1 MRDAQSIVQSLL
13 DQLVFSG
20 AERGL
25 QFAAYRNGEL
35 LVNASAGVANHSNGE
50 KVDENTLFPVFSTT
64 KGIAATVIH
73 RLAERGLLSYD
84 EPIATLWPEF
94 AAQGKESITL
104 RQALNHSCGLPNM
117 PKGIGYRDMCDWKRM
132 CSYIAEMKPLWPPG
146 TRMEYHA
153 ITYSWTI
160 GEVACRATGLSF
172 PELVQVEICAPLGLK
187 TMFVGLPAGLEPKVA
202 ILEEYGPDPVPPPD
216 GQTQPVP
223 YWLGPLHTMM
233 NRSDARRACI
243 PASNGIMNALAIAR
257 HYAALLPGGLN
268 GVELLPPER
277 VRLATEPQRLAFP
290 ENEDYCKTW
299 GLGYKLGEPG
309 SAYGETARA
318 FGHSG
323 YGGSLGFADP
333 ESGLAVG
340 FTKNL
345 YQDQPTARTLLDAL
359 RAELKE

>member
-1 MRDAQSIVQSLL
+1 MRDAQSTIQRLL
-13 DQLVFSG
+13 DQLVCNG

-25 QFAAYRNGEL
+25 QFAAYQHGKL
-35 LVNASAGVANHSNGE
+35 VVNAAAGVANHANGQ
-50 KVDENTLFPVFSTT
+50 KVNENTLFPVFSTT
-64 KGIAATVIH
+64 KGMAATVVH

-84 EPIATLWPEF
+84 EPIAKVWPEF

-104 RQALNHSCGLPNM
+104 RQALNHSCGLPHM

-132 CSYIAEMKPLWPPG
+132 CSYVAEMKPLWPPG
-146 TRMEYHA
+146 SRMEYHA

-172 PELVQVEICAPLGLK
+172 SELIQREICAPLGLK
-187 TMFVGLPAGLEPKVA
+187 TMFVGLPPELESAVA
-202 ILEEYGPDPVPPPD
+202 VLEEYGPDPAPPPE
-216 GQTQPVP
+216 GQTQAVP
-223 YWLGPLHTMM
+223 YWIGPLHSMM
-233 NRSDARRACI
+233 NRPDARRACI

-257 HYAALLPGGLN
+257 HYAALLPGGVD

-277 VRLATEPQRLAFP
+277 VRLATEPQKPAMP
-290 ENEDYCKTW
+290 ENDEYPRTW

-309 SAYGETARA
+309 SAYGETFRS

-345 YQDQPTARTLLDAL
+345 YQDQPSASTLLDAL
-359 RAELKE
+359 RAELA